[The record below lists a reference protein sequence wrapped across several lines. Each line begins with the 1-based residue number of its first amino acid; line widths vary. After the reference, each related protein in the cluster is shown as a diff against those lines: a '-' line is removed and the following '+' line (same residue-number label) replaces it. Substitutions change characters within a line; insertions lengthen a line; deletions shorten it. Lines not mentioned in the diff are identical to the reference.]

1 MTTITLTA
9 NAKFGQ
15 SGQFVARI
23 NGRDSKFTF
32 NREFIGSKSGKRGE
46 TTSAEVDDPGLYEER
61 DVDSKGR
68 KEDSYVLVYPTKDGG
83 LSFVRGIAKDL
94 AMTIAKRMDAGE
106 SIDWRRESL
115 PRQIQ
120 IQRERIAGY
129 QNKLTMTT
137 VLDVAIGSLAAGET
151 VTYAQLAE
159 ERGKIAERLERELA
173 GEPEPQGDVR
183 AAAIAQIRAL
193 MAEHS
198 ITIEDLTA

>member
-1 MTTITLTA
+1 MPSTITLTA

-32 NREFIGSKSGKRGE
+32 NREFIGGKSGKRGE
-46 TTSAEVDDPGLYEER
+46 TTSAEVDDPGLYEQR

-68 KEDSYVLVYPTKDGG
+68 KEDSYVLVYPTKNGD
-83 LSFVRGIAKDL
+83 LSFVRVQKDL
-94 AMTIAKRMDAGE
+94 AMAIAKRMDAGE
-106 SIDWRRESL
+106 SIDWNRESL
-115 PRQIQ
+115 PRRIEM
-120 IQRERIAGY
+120 QRNVIAGY
-129 QNKLTMTT
+129 QNKLAMTT
-137 VLDVAIGSLAAGET
+137 VLDSTIGSLAAGET

-159 ERGKIAERLERELA
+159 EREKIVARLERELA

-183 AAAIAQIRAL
+183 AATIAQVRAL

-198 ITIEDLTA
+198 ITIEDLSA